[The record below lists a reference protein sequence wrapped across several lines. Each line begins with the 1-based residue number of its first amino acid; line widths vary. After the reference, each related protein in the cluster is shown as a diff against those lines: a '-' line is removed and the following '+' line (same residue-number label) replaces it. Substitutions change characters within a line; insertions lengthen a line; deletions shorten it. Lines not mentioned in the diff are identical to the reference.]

1 VAWSFFSGL
10 DDFFITTFIGLLI
23 FKYVYILLMP
33 TNKQKYNSKYGF
45 SKDESHSKKDIS
57 KKTGIPMRILDEV
70 YDRGLAA
77 HRGNP
82 ESVRSATT
90 GKKVGGKSL
99 RGKMSAQQW
108 SMGRIYSFIMKQ
120 PGTWGRADRDLA
132 DKVKKLKIKGY
143 TR

>member
-1 VAWSFFSGL
+1 
-10 DDFFITTFIGLLI
+10 
-23 FKYVYILLMP
+23 MP
-33 TNKQKYNSKYGF
+33 TNKQKYNAKYGF
-45 SKDESHSKKDIS
+45 SKDESHGKKDIS

-70 YDRGLAA
+70 YDRGVGA

-82 ESVRSATT
+82 ESVRSAKT

-108 SMGRIYSFIMKQ
+108 AMARIYSFVMKQ

-132 DKVKKLKIKGY
+132 QEVKKLKIKGY
-143 TR
+143 SRG